1 MTYTQIKNLLI
12 PPAKRTA
19 VTVQKLIAKMPNL
32 PVWPKLMAQ
41 IGLAVLT
48 TNLTAIIVMGV
59 LMPPGVASWAA
70 LVAALMVFLSAYQLY
85 ESREAIAK
93 AIVMILYAL

>member
-1 MTYTQIKNLLI
+1 MTYNQIKHLLV
-12 PPAKRTA
+12 PPTKRTA
-19 VTVQKLIAKMPNL
+19 LTVQKLIAKMPSL

-48 TNLTAIIVMGV
+48 TNLTSIIVLGV
-59 LMPPGVASWAA
+59 FCPPGVMAWATV
-70 LVAALMVFLSAYQLY
+70 LAAIMVFLAAYQIY
-85 ESREAIAK
+85 ESREAVAK

>member
-1 MTYTQIKNLLI
+1 MTYNQIKHLLV
-12 PPAKRTA
+12 PPTKRTA
-19 VTVQKLIAKMPNL
+19 LTVQKLIAKMPSL

-48 TNLTAIIVMGV
+48 TNLTSIIVLGV
-59 LMPPGVASWAA
+59 FCPPGVMAWAT
-70 LVAALMVFLSAYQLY
+70 VFAAIMVFLAAYQIY
-85 ESREAIAK
+85 ESREAVAK

>member
-1 MTYTQIKNLLI
+1 M
-12 PPAKRTA
+12 A
-19 VTVQKLIAKMPNL
+19 VQKLIAKMPSL

-59 LMPPGVASWAA
+59 LMPPGVVSWAA
-70 LVAALMVFLSAYQLY
+70 LVAALLVFLSAYQLY